1 LNGFHLPRGRT
12 TDALIAFIVV
22 AAVVQLLPA
31 VAAAAMGYAFSPLLF
46 LAGGWRALPMIWLAP
61 LISQFLLGSVTMA
74 MFNTAIMLI
83 VGRYVEKA
91 VGGVGLIVTFVAGA
105 YGGAIAR
112 TVLTPNSIFPTLG
125 IDAGLFAAIGA
136 YLMLYGI
143 PAAIPIARGYS
154 RPVQIL
160 GLALLWAATQMLFML
175 IGEFELSVSL
185 VNPLGGLLVGALIGR
200 PLLRWRYRKA

>member
-1 LNGFHLPRGRT
+1 MSGIHLPRGRF

-22 AAVVQLLPA
+22 VAVVQLAPPVRDTA
-31 VAAAAMGYAFSPLLF
+31 YAFGFSPVAFLAAFRSQLLVWLSPLV
-46 LAGGWRALPMIWLAP
+46 
-61 LISQFLLGSVTMA
+61 SQFLLSSVTGA
-74 MFNTAIMLI
+74 VFNTALMLI

-91 VGGVGLIVTFVAGA
+91 LGGSGLIVTFVAGA

-112 TVLTPNSIFPTLG
+112 TVLTPGSFIPTAG
-125 IDAGLFAAIGA
+125 IDAGFFAAVGA

-143 PAAIPIARGYS
+143 PGGIAVARGYS

-160 GLALLWAATQMLFML
+160 GLALLWAAIQGVFML
-175 IGEFELSVSL
+175 VGTFEVSVSL
-185 VNPLGGLLVGALIGR
+185 IDPLGGLLVGALIAQ

>member
-1 LNGFHLPRGRT
+1 MPRGRT
-12 TDALIAFIVV
+12 TDALIAFIIV

-31 VAAAAMGYAFSPLLF
+31 IGSAALEYSFSPLLF
-46 LAGGWRALPMIWLAP
+46 LSGGWRAQPMIWLSP
-61 LISQFLLGSVTMA
+61 LISQFLLGSITMA

-91 VGGVGLIVTFVAGA
+91 LGGGGLLAVFVAGA

-112 TVLTPNSIFPTLG
+112 TLVTPASIIPTAG

-143 PAAIPIARGYS
+143 PAAIPVARGYS
-154 RPVQIL
+154 RSVQIL
-160 GLALLWAATQMLFML
+160 GLALLWATIQAAFML
-175 IGEFELSVSL
+175 VGEFELSVSL
-185 VNPLGGLLVGALIGR
+185 INPLGGLLVGALLAR
-200 PLLRWRYRKA
+200 PLLAWRYRKA